1 MRKVDVL
8 VVGGGASG
16 LQAAI
21 TTKSTYPDKEEV
33 MVRKE
38 KQVLI
43 PCGIPYIFGTL
54 GESDKNILPDKNLTS
69 VGVEIVIDEVT
80 GINIEEHTCSTLSG
94 TTYQYEKLVLALG
107 SVPTLPPWLKG
118 RELEHVYTIPKN
130 KVYLDEMIKKLQELK
145 RVVVVG
151 AGFIGVEVSDELKK
165 AGYDVTLVELEE

>member
-21 TTKSTYPDKEEV
+21 TTKSTYPDKEVV

-80 GINIEEHTCSTLSG
+80 AINIKEHSCSTASG
-94 TTYQYEKLVLALG
+94 NTYQYEKLILALG
-107 SVPTLPPWLKG
+107 SVPTLPPWLK
-118 RELEHVYTIPKN
+118 R
-130 KVYLDEMIKKLQELK
+130 
-145 RVVVVG
+145 
-151 AGFIGVEVSDELKK
+151 
-165 AGYDVTLVELEE
+165 